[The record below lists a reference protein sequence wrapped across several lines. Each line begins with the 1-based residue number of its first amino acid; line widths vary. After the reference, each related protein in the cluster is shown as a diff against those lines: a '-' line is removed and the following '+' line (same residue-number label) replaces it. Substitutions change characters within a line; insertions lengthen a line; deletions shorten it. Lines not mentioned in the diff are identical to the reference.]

1 MSFRRLRPALASLL
15 VIGLA
20 GCASFRVEPLPEG
33 LTDQPPEGWTRRQQ
47 QVAELTHWDL
57 SGKIAVRQPSDS
69 GSGVINHWKQRG
81 DYYDLSLSS
90 AFLGMGATR
99 LKGVPGYM
107 QLTLSDGETYQSAD
121 PEALLKAATGW
132 KLPMNGLTWWVRGL
146 PEPGYDFRL
155 LFDEQGRL
163 ASIRQ
168 HGWDIRYERWH
179 NFMDSYPEL
188 PARIT
193 ALKGERRVR
202 LVITRWQENHTE
214 PQ

>member
-1 MSFRRLRPALASLL
+1 LSFRYFRFFLASLFAITL
-15 VIGLA
+15 S
-20 GCASFRVEPLPEG
+20 GCASLRVDPLPEG
-33 LTDQPPEGWTRRQQ
+33 LTDQPPEGWSTRQQ
-47 QVAELTHWDL
+47 QVAKLTHWDL
-57 SGKIAVRQPSDS
+57 SGKIAVKQPSDS

-81 DYYDLSLSS
+81 DYYDLSLAS

-99 LKGVPGYM
+99 LKGVPGFM
-107 QLTLSDGETYQSAD
+107 ELTLPDNETYRSAD

-132 KLPMNGLTWWVRGL
+132 ELPLNGLTWWVRGL

-155 LFDEQGRL
+155 LFDEQGQL

-168 HGWDIRYERWH
+168 HGWDIRYDRWH
-179 NFMDSYPEL
+179 DFMESYPRL

-193 ALKGERRVR
+193 ALNGERRVR
-202 LVITRWQENHTE
+202 LVVTRWQESRTE

>member
-1 MSFRRLRPALASLL
+1 MSSRRFGPALASLL
-15 VIGLA
+15 VIALA
-20 GCASFRVEPLPEG
+20 GCASLRVEPLPEG
-33 LTDQPPEGWTRRQQ
+33 LTDQPPEGWARRQQ
-47 QVAELTHWDL
+47 QVAQLTHWDL

-81 DYYDLSLSS
+81 DYYDLSLAS

-132 KLPMNGLTWWVRGL
+132 ELPLNGLIWWVRGL

-168 HGWDIRYERWH
+168 HGWDIRYDRWH
-179 NFMDSYPEL
+179 NFMDSYPRL

-202 LVITRWQENHTE
+202 LVITRWQENHSQ